1 MSLEDIFFKLAE
13 SRQKR
18 EKKSNGRY
26 YKLGLMIIR
35 FILTLDRQRV
45 SLLDRREMLF
55 DLGEIII
62 VLAIVM
68 PVANASYP
76 TDYNQHK
83 NIKERD

>member
-1 MSLEDIFFKLAE
+1 MFVAALIW
-13 SRQKR
+13 
-18 EKKSNGRY
+18 
-26 YKLGLMIIR
+26 

-45 SLLDRREMLF
+45 SLLDGREMLF
-55 DLGEIII
+55 GLGEIII